1 MKKKM
6 WKKIILTIL
15 IVISTIINST
25 SVFADVGGVQRYD
38 GSTSKSRTSTSSRGS
53 NFSIGGIVIIVIIG
67 GTVLFFWGKKKGMVK
82 DIGDITKMGNVLNE
96 FKKEANLDTIFNP
109 QATQQ
114 INIGEKIRQI
124 DPMFS
129 EEKFLN
135 WSKDV
140 FVKLQAAWTKRE
152 WNIIRPFESNEL
164 FETHAAQ
171 LQEFIKTGKINVVER
186 VSVQQATL
194 NSFLQ
199 DGDKEIIK
207 VNLDAVMRDYIIDE
221 KTNKVLEGKPKE
233 DQYMRYRL
241 TFIRKAGVKTQEG
254 KSNMSTT
261 NCPNCGAPTQITSA
275 GECEYC
281 KSVIT
286 TGEHDW
292 VLSSLEGR
300 R

>member
-1 MKKKM
+1 MKKKT